1 MSGFFDIPEKDKTKG
16 LNEALDLIENFL
28 DDPDNSK
35 LNRSFGINEPTA
47 VLQGE
52 TETQHPTT
60 DEGTQ
65 LLNKKPSIN
74 WKALGIKLAIVLTA
88 IIVSLMIVEFFIKG

>member
-35 LNRSFGINEPTA
+35 LNRSFEINEPTVNMEQMISRKDQPLPKYKA
-47 VLQGE
+47 IWSCSYSR
-52 TETQHPTT
+52 
-60 DEGTQ
+60 
-65 LLNKKPSIN
+65 KKR
-74 WKALGIKLAIVLTA
+74 
-88 IIVSLMIVEFFIKG
+88 